1 MQLHAVAVFGA
12 QLSALSTIEGL
23 MIDITVTCSP
33 HFVALRFIALPLV
46 SPKVCVFVKNL
57 YFTYLKTY

>member
-1 MQLHAVAVFGA
+1 MQLHAVAVLRA

-33 HFVALRFIALPLV
+33 NFGVVHSFLFVYFWICTIA
-46 SPKVCVFVKNL
+46 
-57 YFTYLKTY
+57 